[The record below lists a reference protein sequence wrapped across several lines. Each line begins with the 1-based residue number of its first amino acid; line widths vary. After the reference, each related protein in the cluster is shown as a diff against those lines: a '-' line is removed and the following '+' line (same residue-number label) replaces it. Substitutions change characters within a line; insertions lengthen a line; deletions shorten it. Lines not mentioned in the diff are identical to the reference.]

1 MMVHFLTQVQMKYIF
16 LRNNYSL
23 KNMGEDLYGQTEQ
36 YENSDL
42 NQKVNQT
49 LGLEVTKSLFETAMK

>member
-1 MMVHFLTQVQMKYIF
+1 
-16 LRNNYSL
+16 
-23 KNMGEDLYGQTEQ
+23 MGEDLYGQTEQ